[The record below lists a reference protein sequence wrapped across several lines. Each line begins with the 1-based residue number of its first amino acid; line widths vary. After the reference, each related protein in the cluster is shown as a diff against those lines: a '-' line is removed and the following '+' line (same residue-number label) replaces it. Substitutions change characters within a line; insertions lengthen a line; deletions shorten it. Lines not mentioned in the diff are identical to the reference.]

1 MSEAAAVVHV
11 VDDDEALRTALS
23 RLLRA
28 SGFEVRTHASAGSF
42 LLAGPPEGPG
52 CILLDLRMPGPDGL
66 ELQEALARR
75 EDALPIVFL
84 TGHGDVGSSVKAM
97 KAGAVDFLTKPV
109 EREPLLAAIRS
120 ALERNAHEIAERNE
134 VRAIRARFD
143 RLSEREKE
151 VFRLVVQGRLNKQV
165 AGTLGTS
172 ERTVKAHR
180 AHVMEKMGA
189 DSLADLVRKAE
200 KLRDR
205 R

>member
-28 SGFEVRTHASAGSF
+28 AGFDVRTHASAGSF

-75 EDALPIVFL
+75 EDALPVVFL

-109 EREPLLAAIRS
+109 EREPLLAAVRAALARDRS
-120 ALERNAHEIAERNE
+120 ARAARAERAALRERHGLLTPRERE
-134 VRAIRARFD
+134 VFD
-143 RLSEREKE
+143 R
-151 VFRLVVQGRLNKQV
+151 VVEGRLNKQI
-165 AGTLGTS
+165 AGALGTS

-180 AHVMEKMGA
+180 SRVMEKMGA
-189 DSLADLVRKAE
+189 GSVADLVRMAE
-200 KLRDR
+200 RLRGAS
-205 R
+205 